1 MGHGGGEKDE
11 NAVVELARNR
21 TLGQLGL
28 LGGAPLRL
36 PADAP
41 DLTEQDGVLGRPR
54 DDVLHGVEALRHRQG
69 QARIRRGDHVEQDQA
84 LGGLGVADDGE
95 ILDGAAALDALRL
108 ALLAAQR
115 RGGLPTETE

>member
-1 MGHGGGEKDE
+1 
-11 NAVVELARNR
+11 
-21 TLGQLGL
+21 
-28 LGGAPLRL
+28 
-36 PADAP
+36 
-41 DLTEQDGVLGRPR
+41 
-54 DDVLHGVEALRHRQG
+54 
-69 QARIRRGDHVEQDQA
+69 VEQDQA